1 MTTGLFS
8 KSFWWFLFLLDT
20 VVLSWCFQEFKHFTL
35 YPNLIVGAQFLGVI
49 ALFVLCTLTLVYDSY
64 VRESQLGKVK
74 HPVRLFEWLKAKQFA
89 TVKSP
94 VSIQDHPRQ

>member
-20 VVLSWCFQEFKHFTL
+20 VVLSWCFQEFKRFTL
-35 YPNLIVGAQFLGVI
+35 YPNLMTGAAFAGTI

-64 VRESQLGKVK
+64 VKESRLGKVK
-74 HPVRLFEWLKAKQFA
+74 HPIRLFEWLKAKQFA
-89 TVKSP
+89 TAESP
-94 VSIQDHPRQ
+94 VTSQKSLRK